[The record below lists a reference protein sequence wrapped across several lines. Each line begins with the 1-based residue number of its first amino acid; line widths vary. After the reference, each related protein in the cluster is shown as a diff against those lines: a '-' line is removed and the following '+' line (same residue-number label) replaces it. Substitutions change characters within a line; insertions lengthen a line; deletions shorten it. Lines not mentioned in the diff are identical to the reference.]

1 MTEICVQVFKELEEV
16 KKYVIENGFTF
27 LESYNN
33 HDIYYTTYKNE
44 ELKKITYKEL
54 LDRTIIIRNII
65 SKNLD
70 LKNLV
75 YKSKTLDNN
84 GNVIKEIKTK
94 VEIDSVEKAKSIF
107 ENSGLFCWCDYINQ
121 NYEYRKGEV
130 VINVQYVKEL
140 GTFIEIEEFN
150 SIKNKTDEEKF
161 EILSNIIKSLGFPI
175 GNDYSCKKPYMFL
188 KKKQAN

>member
-1 MTEICVQVFKELEEV
+1 MKKLNSIILSGKEVLPLVEGGKGINGSNAYSSGAWAHENCV
-16 KKYVIENGFTF
+16 GTF
-27 LESYNN
+27 SAVSP
-33 HDIYYTTYKNE
+33 DA
-44 ELKKITYKEL
+44 
-54 LDRTIIIRNII
+54 
-65 SKNLD
+65 
-70 LKNLV
+70 
-75 YKSKTLDNN
+75 LDNN

-94 VEIDSVEKAKSIF
+94 VEIDSVEKTKTIF

-188 KKKQAN
+188 KKKQAK